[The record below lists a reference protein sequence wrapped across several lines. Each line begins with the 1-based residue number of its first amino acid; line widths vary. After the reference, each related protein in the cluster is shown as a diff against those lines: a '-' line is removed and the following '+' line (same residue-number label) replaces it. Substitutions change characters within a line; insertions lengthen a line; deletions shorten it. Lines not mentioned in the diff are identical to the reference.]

1 MVKTSKLMPTLRAN
15 HYELTMDNRPSDIYK
30 VWKDKDLIGKIKVN
44 APVVEANTGTEI
56 SFVVYDIDI
65 EVIECT
71 EELPIKMFK
80 KMIKA
85 TVIVS

>member
-1 MVKTSKLMPTLRAN
+1 MVKTSKLMLTLRAN
-15 HYELTMDNRPSDIYK
+15 HYELTIDNRTSNIYK
-30 VWKDKDLIGKIKVN
+30 VWKDGDLIGKIKVD

-65 EVIECT
+65 EVIECK
-71 EELPIKMFK
+71 EKLPIKMFK